1 MLGVLLL
8 AVQVILGLPLAAA
21 VKLLRA
27 AMRQTQVRRVQ
38 VVQVRNGLT
47 GHTTQAGAAGAVITQ
62 VALAVQAVLA
72 AEAPAAEVQVGHPG
86 LRVQLTQAVA
96 AAVAETTMV
105 AQAVQESSSSVT
117 LGHKEALAAL

>member
-1 MLGVLLL
+1 
-8 AVQVILGLPLAAA
+8 VQVTLGLALVAA

-27 AMRQTQVRRVQ
+27 AMHQIRVRRVQ
-38 VVQVRNGLT
+38 AGQAHSGLT
-47 GHTTQAGAAGAVITQ
+47 AHTTQAVVAEAVITQ
-62 VALAVQAVLA
+62 LALVVQAVSA
-72 AEAPAAEVQVGHPG
+72 AEVPAAEVQVGHRG